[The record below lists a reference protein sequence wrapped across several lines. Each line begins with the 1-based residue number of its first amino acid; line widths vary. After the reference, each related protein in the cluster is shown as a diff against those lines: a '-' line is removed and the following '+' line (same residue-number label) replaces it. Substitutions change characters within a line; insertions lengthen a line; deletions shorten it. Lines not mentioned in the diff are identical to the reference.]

1 MRRSDRKQQ
10 GLAILTVLLIV
21 ALMVT
26 LLGFLVEQQHLLI
39 RRISNQNVA
48 EQGYQYA
55 QGVNSWGARVLF
67 DDQNRQVDY
76 LGEDWAKFGKSGE
89 SEEVNEDSFSLDLSS
104 QEKEQPLPIVDFDF
118 DGLEYEII
126 DLNSRYN
133 LNNLAVREPNVLNQQ
148 KVIYMNLLELAGIE
162 ELGIRDQLYG
172 ALIDWLDE
180 NDLANAN
187 GVESGT
193 YQVKSTPYY
202 ASDQKLSSLGE
213 LRFVEGYT
221 IDIINKIKPYVTVLP
236 IENAKLN
243 INTVSAEVLSS
254 ISQAPVSDIGPV
266 IAFLSTRE
274 QEAFLGFSAGDIEA
288 AKTAIIGVNAVAAL
302 PANNM
307 MQVNSQFFQINT
319 KVLLGDFQFCMK
331 TVMMRGN
338 ASADSNSSNKVTEL
352 SREYDTLCNDGPAV

>member
-1 MRRSDRKQQ
+1 
-10 GLAILTVLLIV
+10 
-21 ALMVT
+21 
-26 LLGFLVEQQHLLI
+26 
-39 RRISNQNVA
+39 
-48 EQGYQYA
+48 
-55 QGVNSWGARVLF
+55 
-67 DDQNRQVDY
+67 
-76 LGEDWAKFGKSGE
+76 
-89 SEEVNEDSFSLDLSS
+89 
-104 QEKEQPLPIVDFDF
+104 
-118 DGLEYEII
+118 
-126 DLNSRYN
+126 
-133 LNNLAVREPNVLNQQ
+133 
-148 KVIYMNLLELAGIE
+148 
-162 ELGIRDQLYG
+162 
-172 ALIDWLDE
+172 
-180 NDLANAN
+180 
-187 GVESGT
+187 VESGT